1 LFFEALEQLLQSHPH
16 PNTDFVILIDSHD
29 LLLDDLPY
37 IFEGFRIG
45 SFIHDLVFRIEY
57 ELVILLLVLPILL
70 IFIIVVVIIIV
81 IIITDDIGNDACRP
95 QQQQQQLY

>member
-1 LFFEALEQLLQSHPH
+1 MQSHPH

-37 IFEGFRIG
+37 IFEGLRIG
-45 SFIHDLVFRIEY
+45 SFIHDLVFRIEF

-70 IFIIVVVIIIV
+70 IFIIVTIISV
-81 IIITDDIGNDACRP
+81 FDRLPPAFLVTLRHYHFPLRLNQG
-95 QQQQQQLY
+95 